1 MLKMKLMLITLV
13 AVVVGMMVA
22 CSSAPA
28 APSAPAKPAATLPPA
43 FSDDEVIG
51 ALRQHLMSPGMDYYC
66 GILSRN
72 IRGLGL
78 EVRQDRSNRDK
89 YLVTSSVGDEAL
101 SWTFVGSLAKIIP
114 TSKDGRA
121 EFYGC

>member
-1 MLKMKLMLITLV
+1 MKLILITLA
-13 AVVVGMMVA
+13 AVVVAMMVG

-28 APSAPAKPAATLPPA
+28 APSAPAATLPPA

-51 ALRQHLMSPGMDYYC
+51 ALRQHLMSPGMDYYR

-72 IRGLGL
+72 IRELGL
-78 EVRQDRSNRDK
+78 EVRQDRSNRSK
-89 YLVTSSVGDEAL
+89 FLVTGSVGDEAL

-114 TSKDGRA
+114 ISKGGRG
-121 EFYGC
+121 EFKGC